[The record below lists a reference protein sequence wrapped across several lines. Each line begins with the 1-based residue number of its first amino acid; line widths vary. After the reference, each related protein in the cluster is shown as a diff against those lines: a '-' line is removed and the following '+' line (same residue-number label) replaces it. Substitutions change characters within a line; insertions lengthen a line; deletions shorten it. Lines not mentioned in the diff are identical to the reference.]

1 MSSLLSYQKRWY
13 NIINIYKEVI
23 GMKRILFMILKNII
37 HVPWMLARLLRC
49 AANVDK
55 YTEEERNQ
63 LLREIVGYANRGG
76 NVTIQATGVE
86 HIPDENGFIMYPNHQ
101 GMYDMLALLD
111 ACPKPLRVVSKKE
124 VANIP
129 LLRSIFKVD
138 KAIFIDRE
146 DVKQSM
152 QVIIQVAKEVSGGR
166 NFVIFPEGTRSK
178 NGNVVGEFKGGSFK
192 AATKAKC
199 PIVPVAL
206 IDSFKPFDTKSLE
219 KVTVQVHILEPL
231 LYEEYKDMKTVEI
244 AEEVKRRIVEK
255 IERQKN

>member
-1 MSSLLSYQKRWY
+1 
-13 NIINIYKEVI
+13 
-23 GMKRILFMILKNII
+23 MKRILFMIIRNLI
-37 HVPWMLARLLRC
+37 HVPGMLVRLLRY

-76 NVTIQATGVE
+76 NVTIKATGVE
-86 HIPDENGFIMYPNHQ
+86 NIPKENGFIMFPNHQ
-101 GMYDMLALLD
+101 GMYDMLALFD
-111 ACPKPLRVVSKKE
+111 VCPKPLSVVSKKE

-146 DVKQSM
+146 DVRQSM
-152 QVIIQVAKEVSGGR
+152 QVILQVAKEVSEGR

-192 AATKAKC
+192 AAMKAKC

-206 IDSFKPFDTKSLE
+206 IDSFKPFDTNSIE
-219 KVTVQVHILEPL
+219 QVTVQVHILKPL

-244 AEEVKRRIVEK
+244 AQQVKRKIVEK
-255 IERQKN
+255 IEQEKN

>member
-1 MSSLLSYQKRWY
+1 
-13 NIINIYKEVI
+13 
-23 GMKRILFMILKNII
+23 MKRILYMILKNII
-37 HVPWMLARLLRC
+37 HVPGMLIKLLRC
-49 AANVDK
+49 AANVEK

-76 NVTIQATGVE
+76 KVTIKATGIE
-86 HIPDENGFIMYPNHQ
+86 HIPIENGFIMYPNHQ

-111 ACPKPLRVVSKKE
+111 VCPKPLSVVSKKE

-152 QVIIQVAKEVSGGR
+152 QVIIQVAKEVAAGR
-166 NFVIFPEGTRSK
+166 NFVIFPEGTRSRK
-178 NGNVVGEFKGGSFK
+178 GNVVGEFKGGSFK
-192 AATKAKC
+192 AATKARC

-206 IDSFKPFDTKSLE
+206 IDSFKPFDTNSIE
-219 KVTVQVHILEPL
+219 QITVQVHILEPI
-231 LYEEYKDMKTVEI
+231 LYEEYKNMKTIEI
-244 AEEVKRRIVEK
+244 AEEVRRRIVET
-255 IERQKN
+255 IEHQKNKKDVDN

>member
-1 MSSLLSYQKRWY
+1 
-13 NIINIYKEVI
+13 
-23 GMKRILFMILKNII
+23 MKRILFMILRNLI
-37 HVPWMLARLLRC
+37 HVPGMLVRLLRC

-76 NVTIQATGVE
+76 NVTIKATGVE
-86 HIPDENGFIMYPNHQ
+86 NIPQENGFIMFPNHQ

-111 ACPKPLRVVSKKE
+111 VCPKPLSVVSKKE

-129 LLRSIFKVD
+129 LLRTIFKVD

-146 DVKQSM
+146 DVRQSM
-152 QVIIQVAKEVSGGR
+152 QVIIQVAKEVGEGR

-192 AATKAKC
+192 AAVKTKC

-206 IDSFKPFDTKSLE
+206 IDSYKPFDTNSIKQ
-219 KVTVQVHILEPL
+219 VTVQVHVLKPMI
-231 LYEEYKDMKTVEI
+231 YEEYKDMKTVEI
-244 AEEVKRRIVEK
+244 AQEVKRRIVEK
-255 IERQKN
+255 IEEQKN